1 MADQTETFAFSADI
15 TQLMSLI
22 INTFYK
28 NKDIFLRELISNA
41 SDALD
46 KIRYESLTDPSKLES
61 NPELVIDI
69 IADKTNKTLTIRDT
83 GIGMTKAD
91 LINNLGTIARSGTKA
106 FMEALQAGT
115 SDVSMIG
122 QFGVGFYSAYLVADR
137 VEVISKNN
145 DDEQYEWESSAG
157 GSFTIRPSTDE
168 PLGRGT
174 KIILH
179 IKKDQEDVLEERTIR
194 DLVKKH
200 SEFIGFPIRL
210 WVEKT
215 TEEEV
220 PVDEEEG
227 EEDKKKEMEE
237 EKKEGEEGKKE
248 GEEEEEEG
256 PKVEEVTEEEATKEK
271 KTKKVKKVTH
281 EWDVLNKQKPIWM
294 RPKEEVT
301 EEEYNAFYKN
311 ISNDWDDPLAHEH
324 FAVEGQL
331 EFRSI
336 LYVPKRAPFD
346 MFETKKK
353 PNNIKLYVRRVFIM
367 DDCEDLMPDYLSFI
381 RGVVDSDDLPLNI
394 SREVLQQNKIL
405 HVIKKNLVKRC
416 LQMFET
422 IAEDKEKFKT
432 FYEQFSKS
440 IKYGIHEDSAN
451 RERLAKLLRFHSTK
465 SGDDVV
471 SLEEY
476 VEHMKENQPGIYYIT
491 GESLDAVRNAPF
503 LEKLKKKG
511 YEVLFMVDAI
521 DEYAMQQL
529 REFKEKKMICV
540 TKENLNLED
549 DEEEKKKLEEEK
561 KQFDELCV
569 LMKEVLGDHV
579 EKVQVSN
586 RLSDS
591 PCCLVTSEYGWSA
604 SMERIMRAQALR
616 NDAFGMMSAKKIME
630 INPDNSIIKVLADK
644 VKANRND
651 ATVKDLVWLLY
662 DTALL
667 TSGFSL
673 EQPMAFANRIHKLI
687 QLGLSGEDEDV
698 PALEETNNTEA
709 AQEPAAKEEEEGE
722 MEEVD

>member
-1 MADQTETFAFSADI
+1 MAEQVETFAFSADI

-46 KIRYESLTDPSKLES
+46 KIRYESLTDPSKLGD
-61 NPELVIDI
+61 NPDLVIEI

-115 SDVSMIG
+115 SDTSMIG

-137 VEVISKNN
+137 VEVISKHN
-145 DDEQYEWESSAG
+145 DDEQYTWESAAG
-157 GSFTIRPSTDE
+157 GSFTIRPSTEE

-179 IKKDQEDVLEERTIR
+179 IKDDQEDMLEERTIR

-215 TEEEV
+215 VEEEV
-220 PVDEEEG
+220 PEDEAPEEEEKEG
-227 EEDKKKEMEE
+227 EEDEE
-237 EKKEGEEGKKE
+237 
-248 GEEEEEEG
+248 

-271 KTKKVKKVTH
+271 KTKKVKKTTH

-311 ISNDWDDPLAHEH
+311 ISNDWDDSLAHEH

-336 LYVPKRAPFD
+336 LFVPKRAPFD
-346 MFETKKK
+346 MFESKKK

-367 DDCEDLMPDYLSFI
+367 DDCEDLMPDYLSFV

-405 HVIKKNLVKRC
+405 RVIKKNLVKRC
-416 LQMFET
+416 LGMFDQ

-432 FYEQFSKS
+432 FYEQFSKNL
-440 IKYGIHEDSAN
+440 KLGIHEDSTN
-451 RERLAKLLRFHSTK
+451 RERLAKLLRYQSSK
-465 SGDDVV
+465 SGDDMI
-471 SLEEY
+471 SLDEY
-476 VEHMKENQPGIYYIT
+476 IEHMKEKQPGIYYIT
-491 GESLDAVRNAPF
+491 GESIEAIRKAPF
-503 LEKLKKKG
+503 LERLEKKG
-511 YEVLFMVDAI
+511 YEVLFMTDAI
-521 DEYAMQQL
+521 DEYAVQQL
-529 REFKEKKMICV
+529 KEYKEKKLICV
-540 TKENLNLED
+540 TKENLDLED
-549 DEEEKKKLEEEK
+549 DEDEKKKLEEVK
-561 KQFDELCV
+561 KDYEDLCV
-569 LMKEVLGDHV
+569 LIKEVLGD
-579 EKVQVSN
+579 KVQKVVVSN
-586 RLSDS
+586 RLADS

-604 SMERIMRAQALR
+604 SMERIMKAQALR
-616 NDAFGMMSAKKIME
+616 NNAFGMMTAKKTME
-630 INPDNSIIKVLADK
+630 INPDNSIIKSLHDK
-644 VKANRND
+644 VKVNRND
-651 ATVKDLVWLLY
+651 ATVKDLIWLLF
-662 DTALL
+662 DTSLL

-673 EQPMAFANRIHKLI
+673 EEPTTFANRIHKLI
-687 QLGLSGEDEDV
+687 KLGLSDEDDDENV
-698 PALEETNNTEA
+698 PDLEEV
-709 AQEPAAKEEEEGE
+709 KEDDTKEEVEEEGE

>member
-1 MADQTETFAFSADI
+1 MAEQVETFAFSADI

-46 KIRYESLTDPSKLES
+46 KIRYESLTDPSKLGD
-61 NPELVIDI
+61 NPDLVIEI

-115 SDVSMIG
+115 SDTSMIG

-137 VEVISKNN
+137 VEVISKHN
-145 DDEQYEWESSAG
+145 DDEQYTWESAAG
-157 GSFTIRPSTDE
+157 GSFTIRPSTEE

-179 IKKDQEDVLEERTIR
+179 IKDDQEDMLEERTIR

-215 TEEEV
+215 VEEEV
-220 PVDEEEG
+220 PEDEAPEEEEKEG
-227 EEDKKKEMEE
+227 EEDEE
-237 EKKEGEEGKKE
+237 
-248 GEEEEEEG
+248 

-271 KTKKVKKVTH
+271 KTKIFKKTTH

-311 ISNDWDDPLAHEH
+311 ISNDWDDSLAHEH

-336 LYVPKRAPFD
+336 LFVPKRAPFD
-346 MFETKKK
+346 MFESKKK

-367 DDCEDLMPDYLSFI
+367 DDCEDLMPDYLSFV

-405 HVIKKNLVKRC
+405 RVIKKNLVKRC
-416 LQMFET
+416 LGMFDR

-432 FYEQFSKS
+432 FYEQFSKN
-440 IKYGIHEDSAN
+440 IKLGIHEDSAN
-451 RERLAKLLRFHSTK
+451 RERLAKLLRYQSSK
-465 SGDDVV
+465 SGDDMI
-471 SLEEY
+471 SLDEY
-476 VEHMKENQPGIYYIT
+476 IEHMKEKQPGIYYIT
-491 GESLDAVRNAPF
+491 GESIEAIRKAPF
-503 LEKLKKKG
+503 LERLEKKG
-511 YEVLFMVDAI
+511 YEVLFMTDAI
-521 DEYAMQQL
+521 DEYAVQQL
-529 REFKEKKMICV
+529 KEYKEKKLICV
-540 TKENLNLED
+540 TKENLDLED
-549 DEEEKKKLEEEK
+549 DEDEKKKLEEVK
-561 KQFDELCV
+561 KDYEDLCV
-569 LMKEVLGDHV
+569 LIKEVLGDKV
-579 EKVQVSN
+579 EKVVVSN
-586 RLSDS
+586 RLADS

-604 SMERIMRAQALR
+604 SMERIMKAQALR
-616 NDAFGMMSAKKIME
+616 NNAFGMMTAKKTME
-630 INPDNSIIKVLADK
+630 INPDNSIIKSLHDK
-644 VKANRND
+644 VKVNRND
-651 ATVKDLVWLLY
+651 ATVKDLV
-662 DTALL
+662 
-667 TSGFSL
+667 
-673 EQPMAFANRIHKLI
+673 II
-687 QLGLSGEDEDV
+687 
-698 PALEETNNTEA
+698 
-709 AQEPAAKEEEEGE
+709 
-722 MEEVD
+722 

>member
-1 MADQTETFAFSADI
+1 MAEQTETFAFSADI

-61 NPELVIDI
+61 NPELVIEI
-69 IADKTNKTLTIRDT
+69 TADKTNKTLTIRDT

-137 VEVISKNN
+137 VEVISKSN
-145 DDEQYEWESSAG
+145 DDEQYVWESSAG

-179 IKKDQEDVLEERTIR
+179 IKSDQEDVLEERTIR

-220 PVDEEEG
+220 PDDEEE
-227 EEDKKKEMEE
+227 EEKKEEG
-237 EKKEGEEGKKE
+237 EKKEGEEG
-248 GEEEEEEG
+248 EEEEDA

-294 RPKEEVT
+294 RPKDEVT

-336 LYVPKRAPFD
+336 LFVPKRAPFD

-367 DDCEDLMPDYLSFI
+367 DDCEDLMPDYLNFI

-451 RERLAKLLRFHSTK
+451 RERLAKLLRFHSSK

-491 GESLDAVRNAPF
+491 GESLEAVRNAPF

-561 KQFDELCV
+561 KTFDELCV
-569 LMKEVLGDHV
+569 LIKEVLGDHV
-579 EKVQVSN
+579 EKVLVSN
-586 RLSDS
+586 RLADS

-630 INPDNSIIKVLADK
+630 INPDNSIIKVLSEK

-698 PALEETNNTEA
+698 PALEETNTEA
-709 AQEPAAKEEEEGE
+709 AQEAAEEEEGE

>member
-1 MADQTETFAFSADI
+1 MAEQTETFAFSADI

-61 NPELVIDI
+61 NPELVIEI
-69 IADKTNKTLTIRDT
+69 TADKTNKTLTIRDT

-137 VEVISKNN
+137 VEVISKSN
-145 DDEQYEWESSAG
+145 DDEQYVWESSAG

-179 IKKDQEDVLEERTIR
+179 IKSDQEDVLEERTIR

-220 PVDEEEG
+220 PDDEEE
-227 EEDKKKEMEE
+227 E
-237 EKKEGEEGKKE
+237 EKEKKE
-248 GEEEEEEG
+248 GEEEEEE

-294 RPKEEVT
+294 RPKDEVT

-367 DDCEDLMPDYLSFI
+367 DDCEDLMPDYLNFI

-451 RERLAKLLRFHSTK
+451 RERLAKLLRFHSSK

-491 GESLDAVRNAPF
+491 GESLEAVRNAPF

-561 KQFDELCV
+561 KTFDELCV
-569 LMKEVLGDHV
+569 LIKEVLGDHV
-579 EKVQVSN
+579 EKVLVSN
-586 RLSDS
+586 RLADS

-630 INPDNSIIKVLADK
+630 INPDNSIIKVLSEK

-698 PALEETNNTEA
+698 PALEETNTEA
-709 AQEPAAKEEEEGE
+709 AQEAAEEEEGE

>member
-1 MADQTETFAFSADI
+1 MITFETFAFSADI

-61 NPELVIDI
+61 NPELVIEI
-69 IADKTNKTLTIRDT
+69 TADKTNKTLTIRDT

-145 DDEQYEWESSAG
+145 DDEQYVWESAAG

-179 IKKDQEDVLEERTIR
+179 IKSDQEDVLEERTIR

-220 PVDEEEG
+220 PEDE
-227 EEDKKKEMEE
+227 EE
-237 EKKEGEEGKKE
+237 EKKEEKKE
-248 GEEEEEEG
+248 EPKEEEESEE

-271 KTKKVKKVTH
+271 KMKKVKKVTH

-346 MFETKKK
+346 MFETRKK

-367 DDCEDLMPDYLSFI
+367 DDCEDLMPDYLNFI

-394 SREVLQQNKIL
+394 SREVLQTNKIL

-465 SGDDVV
+465 SGDDMV

-561 KQFDELCV
+561 KEFDELCV
-569 LMKEVLGDHV
+569 LVKEVLGDKV
-579 EKVQVSN
+579 EKVVVSN
-586 RLSDS
+586 RLADS

-616 NDAFGMMSAKKIME
+616 NDSFGMMSAKKTME
-630 INPDNSIIKVLADK
+630 INPDNSIIKSLRDR
-644 VKANRND
+644 VKENRND

-673 EQPMAFANRIHKLI
+673 DQPVAFANRIHKLI
-687 QLGLSGEDEDV
+687 KLGLSGEDDEEEV
-698 PALEETNNTEA
+698 PALEEAKQEA
-709 AQEPAAKEEEEGE
+709 PAEEEGE

>member
-1 MADQTETFAFSADI
+1 MAEQTETFAFSADI

-61 NPELVIDI
+61 NPELVIEI
-69 IADKTNKTLTIRDT
+69 TADKTNKTLTIRDT

-137 VEVISKNN
+137 VEVISKSN
-145 DDEQYEWESSAG
+145 DDEQYVWESSAG

-179 IKKDQEDVLEERTIR
+179 IKSDQEDVLEERTIR

-220 PVDEEEG
+220 PDDEEE
-227 EEDKKKEMEE
+227 EKE
-237 EKKEGEEGKKE
+237 EKKEGEEG
-248 GEEEEEEG
+248 EEEEEDA

-294 RPKEEVT
+294 RPKDEVT

-336 LYVPKRAPFD
+336 LFVPKRAPFD

-367 DDCEDLMPDYLSFI
+367 DDCEDLMPDYLNFI

-451 RERLAKLLRFHSTK
+451 RERLAKLLRFHSSK

-491 GESLDAVRNAPF
+491 GESLEAVRNAPF

-511 YEVLFMVDAI
+511 YEVLYMVDAI

-561 KQFDELCV
+561 KTFDELCV
-569 LMKEVLGDHV
+569 LIKEVLGDHV
-579 EKVQVSN
+579 EKVLVSN
-586 RLSDS
+586 RLADS

-630 INPDNSIIKVLADK
+630 INPDNSIIKVLSEK

-698 PALEETNNTEA
+698 PALEETNTEA
-709 AQEPAAKEEEEGE
+709 AQEAAEEEEGE

>member
-1 MADQTETFAFSADI
+1 MAEQTETFAFSADI

-28 NKDIFLRELISNA
+28 NKDIFLIFLRELISNA

-61 NPELVIDI
+61 NPELVIEI
-69 IADKTNKTLTIRDT
+69 TADKTNKTLTIRDT

-137 VEVISKNN
+137 VEVISKSN
-145 DDEQYEWESSAG
+145 DDEQYVWESSAG

-179 IKKDQEDVLEERTIR
+179 IKSDQEDVLEERTIR

-220 PVDEEEG
+220 PDDEEE
-227 EEDKKKEMEE
+227 EE
-237 EKKEGEEGKKE
+237 EKKEGEEE
-248 GEEEEEEG
+248 GEEEE

-294 RPKEEVT
+294 RPKDEVT

-367 DDCEDLMPDYLSFI
+367 DDCEDLMPDYLNFI

-451 RERLAKLLRFHSTK
+451 RERLAKLLRFHSSK

-491 GESLDAVRNAPF
+491 GESLEAVRNAPF

-561 KQFDELCV
+561 KTFDELCV
-569 LMKEVLGDHV
+569 LIKEVLGDHV
-579 EKVQVSN
+579 EKVLVSN
-586 RLSDS
+586 RLADS

-630 INPDNSIIKVLADK
+630 INPDNSIIKVLSEK

-698 PALEETNNTEA
+698 PALEETNTEA
-709 AQEPAAKEEEEGE
+709 AQEAAEEEEGE

>member
-1 MADQTETFAFSADI
+1 MAEQTETFAFSADI

-61 NPELVIDI
+61 NPELVIEI
-69 IADKTNKTLTIRDT
+69 TADKTNKTLTIRDT

-137 VEVISKNN
+137 VEVISKSN
-145 DDEQYEWESSAG
+145 DDEQYVWESSAG

-179 IKKDQEDVLEERTIR
+179 IKSDQEDVLEERTIR

-220 PVDEEEG
+220 PDDDEEE
-227 EEDKKKEMEE
+227 EKKEEG
-237 EKKEGEEGKKE
+237 EKKEGEEG
-248 GEEEEEEG
+248 EEEEDA

-294 RPKEEVT
+294 RPKDEVT

-336 LYVPKRAPFD
+336 LFVPKRAPFD

-367 DDCEDLMPDYLSFI
+367 DDCEDLMPDYLNFI

-451 RERLAKLLRFHSTK
+451 RERLAKLLRFHSSK

-491 GESLDAVRNAPF
+491 GESLEAVRNAPF

-511 YEVLFMVDAI
+511 YEVLYMVDAI

-561 KQFDELCV
+561 KTFDELCV
-569 LMKEVLGDHV
+569 LIKEVLGDHV
-579 EKVQVSN
+579 EKVLVSN
-586 RLSDS
+586 RLADS

-630 INPDNSIIKVLADK
+630 INPDNSIIKVLSEK

-698 PALEETNNTEA
+698 PALEETNTEA
-709 AQEPAAKEEEEGE
+709 AQEAAEEEEGE

>member
-1 MADQTETFAFSADI
+1 MAEQVETFAFSADI

-46 KIRYESLTDPSKLES
+46 KIRYESLTDPSKLGD
-61 NPELVIDI
+61 NPDLVIEI

-115 SDVSMIG
+115 SDTSMIG

-137 VEVISKNN
+137 VEVISKHN
-145 DDEQYEWESSAG
+145 DDEQYTWESAAG
-157 GSFTIRPSTDE
+157 GSFTIRPSTEE

-179 IKKDQEDVLEERTIR
+179 IKDDQEDMLEERTIR

-215 TEEEV
+215 VEEEV
-220 PVDEEEG
+220 PEDEAPEEEEKEG
-227 EEDKKKEMEE
+227 EEDEE
-237 EKKEGEEGKKE
+237 
-248 GEEEEEEG
+248 

-271 KTKKVKKVTH
+271 KTKKVKKTTH

-311 ISNDWDDPLAHEH
+311 ISNDWDDSLAHEH

-336 LYVPKRAPFD
+336 LFVPKRAPFD
-346 MFETKKK
+346 MFESKKK

-367 DDCEDLMPDYLSFI
+367 DDCEDLMPDYLSFV

-405 HVIKKNLVKRC
+405 RVIKKNLVKRC
-416 LQMFET
+416 LGMFDQ

-432 FYEQFSKS
+432 FYEQFSKN
-440 IKYGIHEDSAN
+440 IKLGIHEDSAN
-451 RERLAKLLRFHSTK
+451 RERLAKLLRYQSSK
-465 SGDDVV
+465 SGDDMI
-471 SLEEY
+471 SLDEY
-476 VEHMKENQPGIYYIT
+476 IEHMKEKQPGIYYIT
-491 GESLDAVRNAPF
+491 GESIEAIRKAPF
-503 LEKLKKKG
+503 LERLEKKG
-511 YEVLFMVDAI
+511 YEVLFMTDAI
-521 DEYAMQQL
+521 DEYAVQQL
-529 REFKEKKMICV
+529 KEYKEKKLICV
-540 TKENLNLED
+540 TKENLDLED
-549 DEEEKKKLEEEK
+549 DEDEKKKLEEVK
-561 KQFDELCV
+561 KDYEDLCV
-569 LMKEVLGDHV
+569 LIKEVLGDKV
-579 EKVQVSN
+579 EKVVVSN
-586 RLSDS
+586 RLADS
-591 PCCLVTSEYGWSA
+591 PCCFVTSEYGWS
-604 SMERIMRAQALR
+604 SYQKHYYE
-616 NDAFGMMSAKKIME
+616 E
-630 INPDNSIIKVLADK
+630 
-644 VKANRND
+644 
-651 ATVKDLVWLLY
+651 
-662 DTALL
+662 
-667 TSGFSL
+667 L
-673 EQPMAFANRIHKLI
+673 E
-687 QLGLSGEDEDV
+687 LS
-698 PALEETNNTEA
+698 
-709 AQEPAAKEEEEGE
+709 
-722 MEEVD
+722 

>member
-1 MADQTETFAFSADI
+1 M
-15 TQLMSLI
+15 
-22 INTFYK
+22 
-28 NKDIFLRELISNA
+28 
-41 SDALD
+41 
-46 KIRYESLTDPSKLES
+46 TDPSKLES
-61 NPELVIDI
+61 NPELVIEI
-69 IADKTNKTLTIRDT
+69 TADKTNKTLTIRDT

-137 VEVISKNN
+137 VEVISKSN
-145 DDEQYEWESSAG
+145 DDEQYVWESSAG

-179 IKKDQEDVLEERTIR
+179 IKSDQEDVLEERTIR

-220 PVDEEEG
+220 PDDEEE
-227 EEDKKKEMEE
+227 EE
-237 EKKEGEEGKKE
+237 EKKEGEEE
-248 GEEEEEEG
+248 GEEEE

-294 RPKEEVT
+294 RPKDEVT

-367 DDCEDLMPDYLSFI
+367 DDCEDLMPDYLNFI

-451 RERLAKLLRFHSTK
+451 RERLAKLLRFHSSK

-491 GESLDAVRNAPF
+491 GESLEAVRNAPF

-561 KQFDELCV
+561 KTFDELCV
-569 LMKEVLGDHV
+569 LIKEVLGDHV
-579 EKVQVSN
+579 EKVLVSN
-586 RLSDS
+586 RLADS

-630 INPDNSIIKVLADK
+630 INPDNSIIKVLSEK

-698 PALEETNNTEA
+698 PALEETNTEA
-709 AQEPAAKEEEEGE
+709 AQEAAEEEEGE

>member
-1 MADQTETFAFSADI
+1 MAEQTETFAFSADI

-61 NPELVIDI
+61 NPELVIEI
-69 IADKTNKTLTIRDT
+69 TADKTNKTLTIRDT

-137 VEVISKNN
+137 VEVISKSN
-145 DDEQYEWESSAG
+145 DDEQYVWESSAG
-157 GSFTIRPSTDE
+157 GSFTIRPSTEE

-179 IKKDQEDVLEERTIR
+179 IKSDQEDVLEERTIR

-220 PVDEEEG
+220 PDDEEEEK
-227 EEDKKKEMEE
+227 EE
-237 EKKEGEEGKKE
+237 KKE
-248 GEEEEEEG
+248 GEEEEEEEEEE

-294 RPKEEVT
+294 RPKDEVT

-367 DDCEDLMPDYLSFI
+367 DDCEDLMPDYLNFI

-451 RERLAKLLRFHSTK
+451 RERLAKLLRFHSSK

-491 GESLDAVRNAPF
+491 GESLEAVRNAPF

-561 KQFDELCV
+561 KTFDELCV
-569 LMKEVLGDHV
+569 LIKEVLGDHV
-579 EKVQVSN
+579 EKVLVSN
-586 RLSDS
+586 RLADS

-630 INPDNSIIKVLADK
+630 INPDNSIIKVLSEK

-698 PALEETNNTEA
+698 PALEETNTEA
-709 AQEPAAKEEEEGE
+709 AQEAAEEEEGE

>member
-1 MADQTETFAFSADI
+1 MAEQTETFAFSADI

-61 NPELVIDI
+61 NPELVIEI
-69 IADKTNKTLTIRDT
+69 TADKTNKTLTIRDT

-137 VEVISKNN
+137 VEVISKSN
-145 DDEQYEWESSAG
+145 DDEQYVWESSAG
-157 GSFTIRPSTDE
+157 GSFTIRPSTEE

-179 IKKDQEDVLEERTIR
+179 IKSDQEDVLEERTIR

-220 PVDEEEG
+220 PDDEEE
-227 EEDKKKEMEE
+227 E
-237 EKKEGEEGKKE
+237 EKEEKKE
-248 GEEEEEEG
+248 GEEEEEEE

-294 RPKEEVT
+294 RPKDEVT

-367 DDCEDLMPDYLSFI
+367 DDCEDLMPDYLNFI

-451 RERLAKLLRFHSTK
+451 RERLAKLLRFHSSK

-491 GESLDAVRNAPF
+491 GESLEAVRNAPF

-561 KQFDELCV
+561 KTFDELCV
-569 LMKEVLGDHV
+569 LIKEVLGDHV
-579 EKVQVSN
+579 EKVLVSN
-586 RLSDS
+586 RLADS

-630 INPDNSIIKVLADK
+630 INPDNSIIKVLSEK

-698 PALEETNNTEA
+698 PALEETNTEA
-709 AQEPAAKEEEEGE
+709 AQEAAEEEEGE